1 MKPSQVRVV
10 PAESS
15 LIEIEPFDPAAHPNF
30 VATIDRV
37 EHPEPGQEVEIASY
51 SVVITNR
58 AAHSVESLVIRW
70 SVAGDSK
77 PRNLILEGYLNPP
90 RRPILG
96 PGEQLLVNPS
106 GAFPQTLPEA
116 FFTFSLPGPY
126 GFFPLTNIVDGKL
139 RLESR
144 GDASV
149 EAIVDSAIF
158 DDGTMIGSDRFGIA
172 AFLRERQSAVKAL
185 IARVEEAA
193 ASGKTVDEAL
203 SDYPVIDGRHHQAER
218 LVHQVRRNP
227 AFLDFLKQLRE
238 LSPDHP

>member
-1 MKPSQVRVV
+1 MRVV

-15 LIEIEPFDPAAHPNF
+15 LIGIEPFDPAAHQNF

-37 EHPEPGQEVEIASY
+37 EHPQPGQEVEIASY

-77 PRNLILEGYLNPP
+77 PRNLILEGYWNPP
-90 RRPILG
+90 RRPILA
-96 PGEQLLVNPS
+96 PGKQLLVNPS
-106 GAFPQTLPEA
+106 GTLSETLPEA
-116 FFTFSLPGPY
+116 FFTFSLPGPH
-126 GFFPLTNIVDGKL
+126 GFFPLPKIVDGKL
-139 RLESR
+139 HLEPQSNV
-144 GDASV
+144 GI

-158 DDGTMIGSDRFGIA
+158 EDGTMIGSDRFGIA
-172 AFLRERQSAVKAL
+172 AFLRERQSAVTAL

-203 SDYPVIDGRHHQAER
+203 SEYPVIDGRYHQAER

-227 AFLDFLKQLRE
+227 AFLDFLKQVRE
-238 LSPDHP
+238 LSPNHP